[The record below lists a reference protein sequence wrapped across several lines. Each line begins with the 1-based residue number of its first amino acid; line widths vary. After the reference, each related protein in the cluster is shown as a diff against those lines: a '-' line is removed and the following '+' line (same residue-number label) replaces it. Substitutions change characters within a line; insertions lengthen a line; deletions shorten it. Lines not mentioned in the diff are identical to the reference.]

1 MTTQSAEKYPLEG
14 KTLPEGFRLPL
25 SDNEDAD
32 EFFVNIGPQHPSTHG
47 VLRIVVRLSGET
59 VVEAVPHLGYIHRGI
74 EKMAENQT
82 YIQNIHLTDRLD
94 YLSSF
99 FNNLCFCMAVEQAM
113 DIGVTERGEYI
124 RVMVCELQRI
134 QSHLLWW
141 GVMGMDLG
149 GFTPFLYGFRERE
162 MITDIFEEMCGARL
176 TMNFFRP
183 GGSSF
188 DTPDFFVPRIK
199 KFIRIMY
206 KALDEYHT
214 LLTGNIIFQER
225 TRGVGVLSRED
236 VLSYGCSGAVLRASG
251 VCYDVRKNNAYSV
264 YDQFD
269 FAIPTDT
276 AGDSF
281 ARYQIKMEEIVQSL
295 RILEQAVEKF
305 PDGPYRSQPK
315 AVYKLPEGS
324 YYSQV
329 ETPRG
334 LLGTYI
340 VSDGGTKPYRV
351 KYRSPNFSNLSALN
365 HAAQG
370 LKVADL
376 VTIMSSMDFVIPDMD
391 K

>member
-188 DTPDFFVPRIK
+188 DTPDSFVPRIK
-199 KFIRIMY
+199 EFIRIMY

>member
-1 MTTQSAEKYPLEG
+1 
-14 KTLPEGFRLPL
+14 
-25 SDNEDAD
+25 
-32 EFFVNIGPQHPSTHG
+32 
-47 VLRIVVRLSGET
+47 
-59 VVEAVPHLGYIHRGI
+59 
-74 EKMAENQT
+74 
-82 YIQNIHLTDRLD
+82 
-94 YLSSF
+94 
-99 FNNLCFCMAVEQAM
+99 
-113 DIGVTERGEYI
+113 
-124 RVMVCELQRI
+124 
-134 QSHLLWW
+134 
-141 GVMGMDLG
+141 MGMDLG

-188 DTPDFFVPRIK
+188 DTPDSFVPRIK
-199 KFIRIMY
+199 KFIKIMY

-251 VCYDVRKNNAYSV
+251 VCYDVRKNNAYSI

-269 FAIPTDT
+269 FAIPADT

-305 PDGPYRSQPK
+305 PKGPFRSQPK
-315 AVYKLPEGS
+315 AVYKLPKGS

-365 HAAQG
+365 HAAHG